1 MVDGA
6 SGSPIT
12 VRADHIVAMAAQ
24 TEICH
29 RGPLYNV
36 TQNHTTHDWWYYNHY
51 NHGRSV
57 QATTLVDISS
67 KLDTTR

>member
-12 VRADHIVAMAAQ
+12 VRADHIVAMAVQ

-36 TQNHTTHDWWYYNHY
+36 TQNHTTHDWWYHNHDS
-51 NHGRSV
+51 SV
-57 QATTLVDISS
+57 PGTLVDISS